1 MGKTKNISPD
11 SYQNYQNELIIAKLN
26 KILDNQARMERQQ
39 AERFDRIEAFVGM
52 SEHEKNK
59 PIFYTT
65 EEVMKILGL
74 SRNTLLNYRK
84 LGIIT
89 PAKFRNTIRYTMDDI
104 NKLKAYINK
113 TA

>member
-11 SYQNYQNELIIAKLN
+11 SYQNYLIELFIANQK
-26 KILDNQARMERQQ
+26 KILAQLERMERQQ
-39 AERFDRIEAFVGM
+39 AERFDRLEAFVGM

-89 PAKFRNTIRYTMDDI
+89 PLKLRNTIRYTMDDI